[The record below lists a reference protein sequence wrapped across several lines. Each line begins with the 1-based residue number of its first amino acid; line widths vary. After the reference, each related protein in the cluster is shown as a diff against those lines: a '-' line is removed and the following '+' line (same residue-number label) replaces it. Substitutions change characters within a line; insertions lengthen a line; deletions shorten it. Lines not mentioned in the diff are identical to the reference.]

1 MGFGEGVV
9 AEGWQG
15 GVLFLSKIR
24 YTMGCQTNKNEGF
37 TSWDDMKWDRTTP
50 AFPRQMSAPMVEGL
64 RQDGSFTVAFS

>member
-24 YTMGCQTNKNEGF
+24 YNMGCKTNKNEGF
-37 TSWDDMKWDRTTP
+37 TSWDDMMDRTTS
-50 AFPRQMSAPMVEGL
+50 AFPRQTLAPTAEGL